1 MGLRLITADFSHG
14 FVDSSWPRIPA
25 DTFGHGS
32 PRIFPFR
39 PRLLRISSLKASLR
53 LFFGDCEFDPGQRLL
68 LRHGSATPLSP
79 KAFQLLELLLDR
91 RPEALSK
98 TELLESLWP
107 KTFVSDASLHNLVA
121 EIRAALDDDPR
132 TPRFVRTVPRYGY
145 AFHGDARPALSERS
159 ESKGPAP
166 ATDSKS
172 AQPTGSG
179 PRLVSRKREWPLAE
193 GANVIGRDR
202 ECAVCIDSG
211 TVSRRHAKIVV
222 TNGQATIEDP
232 GSKNGTTV
240 DGRKVRKPVALEE
253 GAQVRVGSVTMTYR
267 TLDDLPST
275 LTQRRR

>member
-1 MGLRLITADFSHG
+1 MKAPARL
-14 FVDSSWPRIPA
+14 V
-25 DTFGHGS
+25 
-32 PRIFPFR
+32 
-39 PRLLRISSLKASLR
+39 
-53 LFFGDCEFDPGQRLL
+53 FGDCEFDPGRRLL

-132 TPRFVRTVPRYGY
+132 TPRFIRTVPRYGY
-145 AFHGDARPALSERS
+145 AFHGDANPASDIDRKASE
-159 ESKGPAP
+159 PAR
-166 ATDSKS
+166 
-172 AQPTGSG
+172 SG
-179 PRLVSRKREWPLAE
+179 PRLVSRRREWPLAE

-222 TNGQATIEDP
+222 TNGQATIEDLD
-232 GSKNGTTV
+232 SKNGTTV

-253 GAQVRVGSVTMTYR
+253 GVQVRVGSVAMRYR

-275 LTQRRR
+275 LTQRLR